1 MSSSNYDDEQDMK
14 YWMIVLVG
22 MTVILFLM
30 SEYHNV
36 GKINSN
42 KETTNFI
49 IVHVTVPSKI
59 AGEKI
64 ANVLLNNKLAA
75 CVNIIPG
82 VSSFYTWK
90 NKINEDAELLLEI
103 KTKSRLFN
111 SLEEI
116 VVKNHPYD
124 VPEVIAFPMQFVS
137 KSYGAWIE
145 EHTL

>member
-1 MSSSNYDDEQDMK
+1 MSSSNHDDNLDMK

-22 MTVILFLM
+22 MTVILFLK
-30 SEYHNV
+30 YHDV

-42 KETTNFI
+42 NRETTNFI
-49 IVHVTVPSKI
+49 IVHVTVPSKT

-116 VVKNHPYD
+116 VIKNHPYD

-145 EHTL
+145 ENTL

>member
-49 IVHVTVPSKI
+49 IVHVTVPSKT

-116 VVKNHPYD
+116 VTKNHPYD

>member
-1 MSSSNYDDEQDMK
+1 MSSSNHDDLQDMK

-49 IVHVTVPSKI
+49 IVHVTVPSKT

-124 VPEVIAFPMQFVS
+124 VPEIAEINVNSMNKPYLDWLTDS
-137 KSYGAWIE
+137 TI
-145 EHTL
+145 

>member
-1 MSSSNYDDEQDMK
+1 MYSSNHDDEQDMK

-22 MTVILFLM
+22 MTVILFLK
-30 SEYHNV
+30 YHDV

-49 IVHVTVPSKI
+49 IVHVTVPSKT

>member
-1 MSSSNYDDEQDMK
+1 MSSLNHDDEQDMK

-49 IVHVTVPSKI
+49 IVHVTVPSKT

-116 VVKNHPYD
+116 VINNHPYD

>member
-1 MSSSNYDDEQDMK
+1 M
-14 YWMIVLVG
+14 
-22 MTVILFLM
+22 
-30 SEYHNV
+30 
-36 GKINSN
+36 
-42 KETTNFI
+42 
-49 IVHVTVPSKI
+49 
-59 AGEKI
+59 
-64 ANVLLNNKLAA
+64 LNNKLAA

>member
-1 MSSSNYDDEQDMK
+1 M
-14 YWMIVLVG
+14 
-22 MTVILFLM
+22 
-30 SEYHNV
+30 
-36 GKINSN
+36 
-42 KETTNFI
+42 
-49 IVHVTVPSKI
+49 PSKT

-90 NKINEDAELLLEI
+90 NKINEDAELLLDI
-103 KTKSRLFN
+103 KTKSRLYN

-145 EHTL
+145 EHSL

>member
-1 MSSSNYDDEQDMK
+1 MSSSNHDDEQDMK

-49 IVHVTVPSKI
+49 IVHVTVPSKT

-116 VVKNHPYD
+116 VTKNHPYD

>member
-1 MSSSNYDDEQDMK
+1 MSSLNHDDEQDMK

-49 IVHVTVPSKI
+49 IVHVTVPSKT

-116 VVKNHPYD
+116 VTKNHPYD

>member
-1 MSSSNYDDEQDMK
+1 MSSSNHDDLQDMK

-49 IVHVTVPSKI
+49 IVHVTVPSKT

-116 VVKNHPYD
+116 VTKNHPYD